1 MRALFLDERSFASR
15 PHLERPLPPQRQAL
29 LVAGVETRL
38 QETRRSPLHQRRRTS
53 RRRRRLRL
61 LAVRCSGL
69 KSLNVGAPHIDVG
82 FFRSTPTPDPAISS
96 LTKSRDSSIV
106 VTYLRLTPE
115 FDRPFT
121 PRGRPRGSTS

>member
-38 QETRRSPLHQRRRTS
+38 QETRRSPLHLRAQTS

-82 FFRSTPTPDPAISS
+82 FFRSYAHAPSRHFIIDKVTGLFHRSDLPTFNRSEE
-96 LTKSRDSSIV
+96 R
-106 VTYLRLTPE
+106 R
-115 FDRPFT
+115 
-121 PRGRPRGSTS
+121 